1 MKPYILAAYNIVK
14 FNLIKLFRCS
24 GLSLEGVLLTGFNTR
39 LSVKRSS
46 VIVFGKLVI
55 SDGRLTIIADDNALI
70 EIGSCVYFN
79 EGCMISSK
87 SKVQIGEGCQFG
99 PNVKIFD
106 NDHCYSAVAGL
117 LSMHTSAPIVIG
129 KNCWIAANV
138 TILKGATI
146 GDNCVIGAGTVVKG
160 EIPDGSIV
168 TQERKLHIRSIETGE
183 R

>member
-1 MKPYILAAYNIVK
+1 MKIY
-14 FNLIKLFRCS
+14 
-24 GLSLEGVLLTGFNTR
+24 E
-39 LSVKRSS
+39 
-46 VIVFGKLVI
+46 
-55 SDGRLTIIADDNALI
+55 
-70 EIGSCVYFN
+70 
-79 EGCMISSK
+79 
-87 SKVQIGEGCQFG
+87 
-99 PNVKIFD
+99 
-106 NDHCYSAVAGL
+106 NDHCYSAVAGV